1 MSATKTQVVQ
11 ALKDDEG
18 KLLVALAE
26 QRAITLAKRV
36 KASQLR
42 KLFYEVRAIEAEWA
56 QSEGKQDKNL
66 VAAVR
71 RLVMFKP
78 KLAYQVS
85 RQKDLKLLQEVIDP
99 AIDYVVDNPDKFPRF
114 VELFEA
120 ILAYFYA
127 HGGRD

>member
-1 MSATKTQVVQ
+1 MSAIKDQVVQ
-11 ALKDDEG
+11 ALRDDEG
-18 KLLVALAE
+18 KALVRLAE
-26 QRAITLAKRV
+26 QRAILLVKKV

-42 KLFYEVRAIEAEWA
+42 KLFYEVRAIEAEWS
-56 QSEGKQDKNL
+56 QGEGKNS
-66 VAAVR
+66 AAVR

-78 KLAYQVS
+78 KLAYQAS
-85 RQKDLKLLQEVIDP
+85 RQQGLRSLQEVIDP
-99 AIDYVVDNPDKFPRF
+99 AIDYVVDTPEDFPRF

>member
-1 MSATKTQVVQ
+1 MSAIKDQVVQ
-11 ALKDDEG
+11 ALRDDEG
-18 KLLVALAE
+18 KALVRLAE
-26 QRAITLAKRV
+26 QRAILLVKKV

-42 KLFYEVRAIEAEWA
+42 KLFYEVRAIEAEWS
-56 QSEGKQDKNL
+56 QGGGKNS
-66 VAAVR
+66 AAVR

-85 RQKDLKLLQEVIDP
+85 RQQGLRSLQEVIDP
-99 AIDYVVDNPDKFPRF
+99 AIDYVADKLEAFPRF